1 MSDSEETEK
10 ESGSANT
17 EESLNCSDEASA
29 NTEESLNCSDEAS
42 ANAEES
48 LNCSDEASE
57 DNQCKATE
65 NVQNLLA
72 EIESLRDKV
81 LRAEAEMQN
90 VRRRADRDVENAH
103 KFGLERLV
111 QQILPVVD
119 SLEKA
124 LEARTNQEDPVIQG
138 VELTF
143 KLLQDLMSKESINV
157 IDPLGE
163 PFDPNLHEAMSMI
176 ENRELEPNS
185 VFAVVQ
191 KGYTLNERLVR
202 PAMVMVTKAP
212 NEE

>member
-29 NTEESLNCSDEAS
+29 NTEESLNVDEAS
-42 ANAEES
+42 
-48 LNCSDEASE
+48 D

-143 KLLQDLMSKESINV
+143 KLLQDLMSKESIDV

>member
-42 ANAEES
+42 
-48 LNCSDEASE
+48 D

-65 NVQNLLA
+65 NAQNLLA

-143 KLLQDLMSKESINV
+143 KLLQDLMSKESIDV

>member
-10 ESGSANT
+10 GSASANT
-17 EESLNCSDEASA
+17 EEILHCSDEASA
-29 NTEESLNCSDEAS
+29 NTEEPLH
-42 ANAEES
+42 
-48 LNCSDEASE
+48 CSDEASE
-57 DNQCKATE
+57 DIQCKATE
-65 NVQNLLA
+65 NVQDLLA

-124 LEARTNQEDPVIQG
+124 LEAKTNQEDPVIQG